1 MKKLYFLLLFIT
13 ISANAQ
19 QIDLTWAEKIKTR
32 GQVMVLGGQKGT
44 YFTGHLDKDDHL
56 VCRKYNDKMQMMQE
70 EIVPFEL
77 DQKRF
82 TYYNSIFIKN
92 KITHVIS
99 ERIRKEDKDIL
110 FASFTDLNL
119 KNNDKTIV
127 LDETLEDE
135 KTVGF
140 GKTYVSP
147 DSTKV
152 LIYRERKG
160 RKKEPSTLVFKVF
173 AGDFTKV
180 LLDKVVEI
188 PIKNM
193 NFSTESISVDNL
205 GNVYVL
211 AKIIRENKERQ
222 KGQSSFY
229 FKLVVFDK
237 INATPKEF
245 DFDFENQ
252 EVGSIDI
259 IPSKNNTLICTG
271 FLRGIEEGFFSK
283 KVSAVSD
290 EMFSAILD
298 CSTLNLS
305 STFKLKVE
313 GLYPE
318 KIRKSEDFVPY
329 LVRNIFPK
337 PDGGYVVVAEQY
349 KLVIYTTYS
358 QQGGTRTSYNY
369 YYCDIACLHID
380 KSGKLESITKIPK
393 YQLNASN
400 PSIISTYVNG
410 NTYIVYEDLAKNLTA
425 ENDKET
431 KKSSKGFFTSDSR
444 NALFVLTIA
453 PNGAPTKEIIYDYK
467 ESKLRP
473 RIFSSRL
480 INPSTIIL
488 NADDQIGKLQFN

>member
-1 MKKLYFLLLFIT
+1 MKYLNYLLLFIT
-13 ISANAQ
+13 ISVNAQ
-19 QIDLTWAEKIKTR
+19 KIDLTWAEKIKTR
-32 GQVMVLGGQKGT
+32 GQVMVLGGQKGN
-44 YFTGHLDKDDHL
+44 YFTGHTDKDDHL
-56 VCRKYNDKMQMMQE
+56 VCRKYNDKMQLLKE
-70 EIVPFEL
+70 ETVPFEL
-77 DQKRF
+77 DQKHF
-82 TYYNSIFIKN
+82 TYFRSLFIKD
-92 KITHVIS
+92 KIIHVIG
-99 ERIRKEDKDIL
+99 ERIRKEDKNVL
-110 FASFTDLNL
+110 FAAFTDLNL

-160 RKKEPSTLVFKVF
+160 RKKEPSTLIFKVYQ
-173 AGDFTKV
+173 GDFADV

-188 PIKNM
+188 PIKNR

-211 AKIIRENKERQ
+211 AKIIRESKERE

-237 INATPKEF
+237 VSAVPKEF

-252 EVGSIDI
+252 EIGSIDI
-259 IPSKNNTLICTG
+259 IPSRDNTLICTG
-271 FLRGIEEGFFSK
+271 FLSAIEEGFFTK
-283 KVSAVSD
+283 KVSSVSD
-290 EMFSAILD
+290 EMFSAVLD
-298 CSTLNLS
+298 CNTKSLS

-318 KIRKSEDFVPY
+318 KIRKTQDFIPY

-349 KLVIYTTYS
+349 KLVVYTTYS

-369 YYCDIACLHID
+369 YYCDIACLHVD

-400 PSIISTYVNG
+400 PSIISTYVDG

-431 KKSSKGFFTSDSR
+431 KKSSKGFFTSDSK

-453 PNGAPTKEIIYDYK
+453 ADGAPTKEIIYDYK

-480 INPSTIIL
+480 INPRTIIL